1 MRMNKAAAQLFF
13 EGWSQLV
20 AVTCK
25 RWMANVVRRRPPP
38 PPSPTALKL
47 KESTLRLVMV
57 PLWISTGT
65 RSNLEPMK
73 GFGPAAGLVEVTYDR
88 NLLGDRSL
96 YLSSFWLITR
106 GTCSMTFLIPAKTW
120 CMCRN
125 YSRRMSFLVRR
136 KQKQNRRIKRE
147 YLITTLI
154 SEYDIC
160 NMNQR

>member
-25 RWMANVVRRRPPP
+25 RWTADVVRRRPP

-73 GFGPAAGLVEVTYDR
+73 GPAAGLEVTYDR

-96 YLSSFWLITR
+96 YLSSSWLITR
-106 GTCSMTFLIPAKTW
+106 GTCSMAVPIPVKAW

-125 YSRRMSFLVRR
+125 CSRWMSLLVRR
-136 KQKQNRRIKRE
+136 KQKQNRQIKKE